1 MFSKNL
7 KFLREKKNMEQLEL
21 AEMLGR
27 KSSSSISEW
36 EKGKYTPRIGTLND
50 IAKIFKVDIDDLM
63 TKDLS
68 KNNNSAVPSIE
79 TIYNQL
85 EKPRQTKVYNFAE
98 KQLEEQNS
106 NVVQFPVQNNHE
118 EVQAYLSAG
127 TGILNYYEADKD
139 IVEVPT
145 DAPEHDWIFKIV
157 GDSMKPLFDT
167 GDIMYVDE
175 FKQGTD
181 TIQNGRI
188 YVVEVD
194 GEAYIKKVYVY
205 EETKT
210 LRLVSL
216 NKDYIDLLF
225 RFEDSDIKFIG
236 RVII

>member
-98 KQLEEQNS
+98 RQLEEQNRKVVPLFGTTAANPTELS
-106 NVVQFPVQNNHE
+106 YGDINMEDTIEINVPKKAECALVV
-118 EVQAYLSAG
+118 
-127 TGILNYYEADKD
+127 K
-139 IVEVPT
+139 
-145 DAPEHDWIFKIV
+145 
-157 GDSMKPLFDT
+157 GDSMEPEYQN
-167 GDIMYVDE
+167 GDIVFYKSQPAVE
-175 FKQGTD
+175 
-181 TIQNGRI
+181 NGEMAI
-188 YVVEVD
+188 VEID
-194 GEAYIKKVYVY
+194 GDGVTLKKVYYNYDDDKVV
-205 EETKT
+205 
-210 LRLVSL
+210 LRSL
-216 NKDYIDLLF
+216 NGKY
-225 RFEDSDIKFIG
+225 EDRELEPE
-236 RVII
+236 RVRILGKVVK

>member
-98 KQLEEQNS
+98 QQLEEQNS
-106 NVVQFPVQNNHE
+106 NVVQFPIQNNHE

-127 TGILNYYEADKD
+127 TGILNYYEADND
-139 IVEVPT
+139 IAEVPA
-145 DAPEHDWIFKIV
+145 DAPEHDWIFKIA
-157 GDSMKPLFDT
+157 GISMKPLFDD
-167 GDIMYVDE
+167 GDIVYVDE
-175 FKQGTD
+175 FKQGID
-181 TIQNGRI
+181 SIQNGRI

-205 EETKT
+205 EETKV

-216 NKDYIDLLF
+216 NKDYTDLLF